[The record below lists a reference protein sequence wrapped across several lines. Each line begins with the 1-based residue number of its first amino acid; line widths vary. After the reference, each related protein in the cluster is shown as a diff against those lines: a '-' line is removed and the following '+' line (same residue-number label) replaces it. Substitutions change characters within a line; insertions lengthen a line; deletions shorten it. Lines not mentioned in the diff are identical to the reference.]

1 MVKKKKDGTNYELIS
16 REIFEA
22 ILNRKDV
29 DTIDVK
35 HDVKLKGLKTSHQI
49 DVFWKFKRG
58 DIEYTTIVQ
67 AKDWSQLVSKGEILR
82 FKAVL
87 DDIPNQ
93 PRGVFVTSTGYQP
106 GALEVAKASGI
117 QVYTLKS
124 KMKKGPALIR
134 GSFTLTGS
142 KRETKDIRVIH
153 DNKWLKA
160 EVARLGLPNPTPQ
173 KAMVYLKEINFYDAE
188 GMPIANLQEIIN
200 NKYPKKPR
208 NVKERRVVHMFKS
221 PTFLKS
227 GTAKLPFFK
236 VLGLEFTIYA
246 EKEVRRVPIMSTAIV
261 EFILENVDDG
271 TVQRFDSK
279 FNPLGTDFIP
289 LT

>member
-1 MVKKKKDGTNYELIS
+1 MVKKKKDGTNYELIN
-16 REIFEA
+16 REIFDA

-29 DTIDVK
+29 NTIAVK
-35 HDVKLKGLKTSHQI
+35 HDKKLRGLKTSHQI
-49 DVFWKFKRG
+49 DVFWKFKLG

-67 AKDWSQLVSKGEILR
+67 AKDWDQLVSKGEMLK

-124 KMKKGPALIR
+124 KANKGPALIR
-134 GSFTLTGS
+134 GSFTFTNS
-142 KRETKDIRVIH
+142 NRETKDIRVIH
-153 DNKWLKA
+153 DDKWLKA
-160 EVARLGLPNPTPQ
+160 ELARLGLPTPTPHNT
-173 KAMVYLKEINFYDAE
+173 KVYLKEINFYDAG

-200 NKYPKKPR
+200 NNYPKKAR
-208 NVKERRVVHMFKS
+208 NVKERRVVHKFKS

-227 GTAKLPFFK
+227 GVAKLPFFK
-236 VLGLEFTIYA
+236 VLGLEFTISA
-246 EKEVRRVPIMSTAIV
+246 KKEVWRVPLVSTAIV
-261 EFILENVDDG
+261 EFILENVNDG
-271 TVQRFDSK
+271 TVQKFDNR
-279 FNPLGTDFIP
+279 FNPLT
-289 LT
+289 